1 MVYCFEEVL
10 CCLRNFP
17 LAQLRFSTRHRLTI
31 TLFGVLAILLIG
43 IPVGQAQT
51 VIYFTILGPRVV
63 LDDDQNSGV
72 TFTVYVA
79 VTDANW
85 RPILPV
91 SSATI
96 ALTAYEAG
104 TQNQLT
110 MTDGS
115 SFQSSATDIWTA
127 VQVTLTGLNPN
138 TEIAFQPD
146 GGTFTAST
154 LSATMGIAGY
164 FT

>member
-1 MVYCFEEVL
+1 MIYITASDYKLWYPVLEEVL
-10 CCLRNFP
+10 CYLRNLP
-17 LAQLRFSTRHRLTI
+17 LPQLKFSTRQRLTI

-79 VTDANW
+79 ATDANW

-110 MTDGS
+110 
-115 SFQSSATDIWTA
+115 
-127 VQVTLTGLNPN
+127 
-138 TEIAFQPD
+138 
-146 GGTFTAST
+146 
-154 LSATMGIAGY
+154 
-164 FT
+164 